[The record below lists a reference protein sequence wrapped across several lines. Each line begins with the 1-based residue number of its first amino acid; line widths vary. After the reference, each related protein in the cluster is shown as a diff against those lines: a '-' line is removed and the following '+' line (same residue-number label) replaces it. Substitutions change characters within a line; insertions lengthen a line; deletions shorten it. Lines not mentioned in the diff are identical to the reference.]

1 MAVDV
6 SKIPNSRNFDS
17 VREAILELDDSIS
30 DTGSSVNNSQITI
43 TAGTNLSL
51 SGGGVFTLN
60 QSNDDTITINADDQ
74 TLTDAE
80 VKTAYEN
87 NSDTNAFTDAEK
99 TKLGNISSIGS
110 GSIITS
116 AERTKLTSIEESADV
131 TDTANVTT
139 AINSISVTAHSDV
152 SDAGSGFIITANERT
167 KLTNIEAG
175 ADVTDANNVAAA
187 GAIMDGDFT
196 SNGLMK
202 RTGVGTYSTATA
214 SDINA
219 LNVDADTLDGNDSTH
234 YLDYNNLNNKP
245 TLLNTEDIQDVV
257 GGQFVTN
264 GVHTGISFSYDDAN
278 DGAIDATISS
288 DYKTK
293 DQFIGGSRLRS

>member
-187 GAIMDGDFT
+187 GAI
-196 SNGLMK
+196 
-202 RTGVGTYSTATA
+202 
-214 SDINA
+214 
-219 LNVDADTLDGNDSTH
+219 
-234 YLDYNNLNNKP
+234 
-245 TLLNTEDIQDVV
+245 
-257 GGQFVTN
+257 
-264 GVHTGISFSYDDAN
+264 
-278 DGAIDATISS
+278 
-288 DYKTK
+288 
-293 DQFIGGSRLRS
+293 GS